1 MNKKQLAAAIA
12 VDTGLTETQARSAV
26 DAFAANVRSALAKGE
41 RVSLTGFGSFSV
53 VERSEREG
61 RNPLTGKPI
70 KVPAKKVARFSP
82 GKTLKQAVE

>member
-1 MNKKQLAAAIA
+1 MNKQQLAAAIA
-12 VDTGLTETQARSAV
+12 ADTGLTKAQAQSAV
-26 DAFAANVRSALAKGE
+26 DAFASHVQSALAKGE

-53 VERSEREG
+53 MERSERDG